1 MLKKSSALLLALLTS
16 AGLAMAADKN
26 DSSGFGPDPS
36 HVSGATAKSAGP
48 TGSGGTGISATGSGV
63 SQGEPNNGEQ
73 VRAKAGQG
81 DPSGVKYIDCPGN
94 AFSGGIRND
103 TQGAGT
109 DCVPPESVPIQGSDR
124 LSRDNSTVGTAVG
137 ERSGVGTSGAT
148 GNAENGDGRSPAQKV
163 EQGDSALR

>member
-26 DSSGFGPDPS
+26 DSSGFGPDPT
-36 HVSGATAKSAGP
+36 HVTGATAASAGP
-48 TGSGGTGISATGSGV
+48 TGSGGTGMSATGAGA
-63 SQGEPNNGEQ
+63 SQGKSNNGEKGGTQ
-73 VRAKAGQG
+73 AGQG
-81 DPSGVKYIDCPGN
+81 DPSGTKYVDCPGN

-109 DCVPPESVPIQGSDR
+109 DCVPPESVTIQGSDR
-124 LSRDNSTVGTAVG
+124 LSRDNSTLGPAVG

-148 GNAENGDGRSPAQKV
+148 GSDKNGDGRSPAQKV